1 MLHRL
6 AVCLAAL
13 LSLCLAGSV
22 FAQERVTLKQDFK
35 AGQDLLYPMAMRM
48 TIDQTVDEQEVK
60 QWILVCSA
68 TLVLRIESVE
78 SDGSIKAQG
87 SFKRGALRLTDG
99 DLIAG
104 YAWGA
109 DARNDPTWGEATA
122 LAAPLQQAKFKIS
135 VDPRGQATVT
145 EGLDAF
151 VTRYLEIGGGDE
163 RLLGFFS
170 PEKLGEAITPIF
182 AMDDVSREP
191 ITAGKEW
198 QTTELIPLA
207 DAGDLRL
214 AVDFILQR
222 VEPHEVEYLGNPR
235 LTFSPA
241 TDAGADAPTV
251 TLVGGG
257 GGVSGIFDLNA
268 RKLRQRK
275 QTTQI
280 KTQWRS
286 KDVTLI
292 QTQNSI
298 MYLQLGEEKR

>member
-13 LSLCLAGSV
+13 LSVCLASSV
-22 FAQERVTLKQDFK
+22 FAQERVTLKPEFK

-60 QWILVCSA
+60 QWILVCNA

-78 SDGSIKAQG
+78 SDGTIKAQG

-99 DLIAG
+99 ELIAG

-109 DARNDPTWGEATA
+109 DARNDPAWGEATT
-122 LAAPLQQAKFKIS
+122 LAAPLSQAKFKIT
-135 VDPRGQATVT
+135 VDPSGQATVT

-151 VTRYLEIGGGDE
+151 VSRYLEIGAGDE

-182 AMDDVSREP
+182 AMDEVSRDP

-198 QTTELIPLA
+198 QTTELIALA

-214 AVDFILQR
+214 AVDFMLLRI
-222 VEPHEVEYLGNPR
+222 EPHEVEYFGTPR
-235 LTFSPA
+235 MSFAPA
-241 TDAGADAPTV
+241 ANGDEDAPTV
-251 TLVGGG
+251 TLVSGE

-280 KTQWRS
+280 TTQWRS